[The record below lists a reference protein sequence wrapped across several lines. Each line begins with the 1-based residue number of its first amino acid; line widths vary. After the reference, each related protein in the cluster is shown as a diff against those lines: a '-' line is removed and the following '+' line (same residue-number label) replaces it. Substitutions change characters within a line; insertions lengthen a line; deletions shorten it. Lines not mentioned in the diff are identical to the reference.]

1 MRGQVNTDTAR
12 YTGQFRCRDGCLH
25 ERDNGSG
32 LLKTMEL
39 GLMSITLLVYRE
51 VNSLGIS

>member
-1 MRGQVNTDTAR
+1 MHGQVNTDTVRFPGR
-12 YTGQFRCRDGCLH
+12 YRCHDGYLYVRDI
-25 ERDNGSG
+25 GSG
-32 LLKTMEL
+32 QPKTMEL

>member
-12 YTGQFRCRDGCLH
+12 YTGRFRCRDGCLH